1 MLLMALSAS
10 AQRRR
15 LDCPSLAF
23 KYRQFLV
30 KALRLPRK
38 LLMARGLLG
47 FSMAKILI
55 IEDDVHVR
63 AAIQHCLTRAGHTV
77 SPAADGKEG
86 MSTLRGS
93 AMDLV
98 VTDLF
103 MPEQDGLET
112 IAALRKQH
120 PKLPVIAIS
129 GGSLVSATM
138 LSVARELGA
147 QEVLQKPFGTDGLL
161 AAVEK
166 VLGNN

>member
-1 MLLMALSAS
+1 
-10 AQRRR
+10 
-15 LDCPSLAF
+15 
-23 KYRQFLV
+23 
-30 KALRLPRK
+30 
-38 LLMARGLLG
+38 
-47 FSMAKILI
+47 MAKILI
-55 IEDDVHVR
+55 IEDDAEVR

-129 GGSLVSATM
+129 GGNLVSDAM